1 MSEYDE
7 QAQKFLSD
15 TRTEIKIEFLK
26 HGKHFVD
33 DKETRDI
40 YKITLKR
47 GSREFSFNFG
57 QSTAES
63 GFKLINKNTGKEVK
77 YAWFSELTYHID
89 KDKENLEREIIN
101 RIHCSFGSKGYM
113 ELEFGKEPSA
123 YDVLACLTTYDPE
136 DFQNF
141 CDNFGYDK
149 DSIKANKIYLAVVNE
164 WNNLKAIYSDE
175 ELEKLGEIQ

>member
-15 TRTEIKIEFLK
+15 TKTDIKIEFLK
-26 HGKHFVD
+26 HDKHFLNEE
-33 DKETRDI
+33 ETRDI

-63 GFKLINKNTGKEVK
+63 GFKLINENNNKEIK
-77 YAWFSELTYHID
+77 YIWFSELTYLQD
-89 KDKENLEREIIN
+89 RNKEKLRKDIIN
-101 RIHCSFGSKGYM
+101 KIGNLGCFK
-113 ELEFGKEPSA
+113 LEFGKEPSA

-136 DFQNF
+136 TFKDFCNE
-141 CDNFGYDK
+141 FGYDN
-149 DSIKANKIYLAVVNE
+149 DSIKADKVYIGVVNE
-164 WNNLKAIYSDE
+164 FKSLQGLYSDE